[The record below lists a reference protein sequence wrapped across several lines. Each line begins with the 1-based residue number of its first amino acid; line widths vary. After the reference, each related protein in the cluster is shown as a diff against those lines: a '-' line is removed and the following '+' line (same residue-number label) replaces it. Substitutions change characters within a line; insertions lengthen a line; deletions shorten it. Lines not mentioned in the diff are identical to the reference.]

1 MPRHYR
7 HCSQKEATR
16 ITANE
21 SPGMADDA
29 QAMQADNCY
38 SAVLHK
44 LLVLSWIAAD
54 STMSEDVT

>member
-1 MPRHYR
+1 
-7 HCSQKEATR
+7 
-16 ITANE
+16 
-21 SPGMADDA
+21 MADDA